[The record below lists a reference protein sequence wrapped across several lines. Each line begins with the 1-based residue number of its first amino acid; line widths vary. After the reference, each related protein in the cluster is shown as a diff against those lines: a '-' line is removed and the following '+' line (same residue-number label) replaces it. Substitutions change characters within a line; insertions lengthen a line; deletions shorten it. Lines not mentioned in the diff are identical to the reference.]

1 MTFEP
6 DNTRSR
12 RAIALSRQHM
22 PTDYE
27 ISLAA
32 SPHLSRMPERSF
44 GG

>member
-6 DNTRSR
+6 DNDRSR
-12 RAIALSRQHM
+12 QALALSRRHM
-22 PTDYE
+22 ATDYE